1 MSVLGPVKPF
11 FTYAAE
17 LRSVPIMAYH
27 CKLYA
32 VQKGFSLCKVNPG
45 DQAKLATNYLMQ
57 ELQDLEVMKKAMG
70 DVNKD
75 DMQVAVEN
83 FVISVFARAEKD
95 ELTVENIGKVQAVA
109 WRRAGHFIDVI
120 TVFGPLT
127 PEWEQRR
134 KYANYKAGIILKCLK
149 SGEEPPRGNP
159 FETEEEK

>member
-32 VQKGFSLCKVNPG
+32 VQKGFQLCKANPG
-45 DQAKLATNYLMQ
+45 DQAKLAANYLMQ

-75 DMQVAVEN
+75 DMQTAVEN
-83 FVISVFARAEKD
+83 FVISVFARADKD
-95 ELTVENIGKVQAVA
+95 DLTCETIGK
-109 WRRAGHFIDVI
+109 
-120 TVFGPLT
+120 P
-127 PEWEQRR
+127 
-134 KYANYKAGIILKCLK
+134 
-149 SGEEPPRGNP
+149 
-159 FETEEEK
+159 